1 MIQTKLISDIIA
13 EPVSLSEAKEFME
26 IDFCDFDNLI
36 SRLIKSARQAS
47 ERFTGLSY
55 GLKEY
60 ALASDQCSARVPFG
74 PFIELL
80 TITDKDG
87 ITIPA
92 NEFTVFGLDNPII
105 TVFNSPNWNITYKT
119 GFEDVPDDLKIA
131 ICMRVETAFKYRA
144 DSTDEQVNKA
154 INTSTELEFAYRTN
168 PMF

>member
-1 MIQTKLISDIIA
+1 MIQTKLISDLVA
-13 EPVSLSEAKEFME
+13 EPVSLNEVKEFME

-36 SRLIKSARQAS
+36 SRLIKSARQSS
-47 ERFTGLSY
+47 ERYTGLCY

-60 ALASDQCSARVPFG
+60 ALASDQCEARVPFG

-87 ITIPA
+87 QTIA
-92 NEFTVFGLDNPII
+92 SNDYTIFGFDNPII
-105 TVFNSPNWNITYKT
+105 SVPNRPIWNITYTT
-119 GFEDVPDDLKIA
+119 GFEDLPEDLKIA

-154 INTSTELEFAYRTN
+154 INTSTELEFAYRTI